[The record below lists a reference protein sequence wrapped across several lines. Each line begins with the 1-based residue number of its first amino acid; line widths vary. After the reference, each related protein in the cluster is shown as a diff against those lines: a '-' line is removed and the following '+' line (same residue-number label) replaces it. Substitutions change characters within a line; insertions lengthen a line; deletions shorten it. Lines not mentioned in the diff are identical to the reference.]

1 MTSHIPD
8 AVPVEQIVVRD
19 DNGDEVANF
28 LGALTY
34 TKTRARLYDIDTGL
48 ISEEFYT
55 TGYMFSLPEGRAV
68 RVDINVDV
76 NKGLI
81 KPASQFRDA
90 MCVGPQTGD

>member
-19 DNGDEVANF
+19 NNGDEVAKF

-55 TGYMFSLPEGRAV
+55 TGYMFSFPEGRAV
-68 RVDINVDV
+68 RVDINKV
-76 NKGLI
+76 LI

-90 MCVGPQTGD
+90 MFVGPQTGD

>member
-8 AVPVEQIVVRD
+8 TVPVEQIVVKD

-34 TKTRARLYDIDTGL
+34 TKTRARIYYFDTGL

-55 TGYMFSLPEGRAV
+55 TGYMFFFPEGRAV
-68 RVDINVDV
+68 RVDINKV
-76 NKGLI
+76 LI
-81 KPASQFRDA
+81 KPTSQFRDA
-90 MCVGPQTGD
+90 MFVGPQTGD